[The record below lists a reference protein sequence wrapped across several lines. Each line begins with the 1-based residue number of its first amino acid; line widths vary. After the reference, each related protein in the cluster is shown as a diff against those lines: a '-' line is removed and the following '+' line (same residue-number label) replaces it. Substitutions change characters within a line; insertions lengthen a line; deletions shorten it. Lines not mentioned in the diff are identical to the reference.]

1 MSVRIFWE
9 SVPRIPSVKW
19 FQLWHFF
26 SILKGILSVILKN
39 DMLSLEHITIQFGE
53 RSLFQDVT
61 ATIGPR
67 DRIGLVGSNGSGK
80 STLLKAIVGLQQ
92 TDVGTIGKA
101 HYVTVGYLPQD
112 GVSAF
117 GRTLYQEAETAFE
130 DVLQIQR
137 ELDEAHQQ
145 LSILDPS
152 SNDFADTLEVLGE
165 LQHKLEDLDAYRM
178 KSKIE
183 RILMGLGFSTH
194 DFNRMTEEFSGGW
207 QMRIALAKLL
217 LKEPNILL
225 LDEPTNHLDIETLQ
239 WLEEYLRQYN
249 GAIILV
255 SHDRIFLD
263 NLTTK
268 TFALSRGKFE
278 SYSGNYSFY
287 ETEREVRKELLL
299 SQLKNQQQHIK
310 QTEEFIERFRYKATK
325 ARQVQSRIK
334 QLEKIDLVEVE
345 NEEEEIHFH
354 FPPPQQSGRVVIE
367 LHTLGKHYG
376 ALEVFHKLDYK
387 VDRGDRIA
395 IVGVNG
401 AGKSTL
407 SRILAGV
414 ESYDTGERVVGYN
427 VIPAYFAQDQADEL
441 DLTKDVLKTVEE
453 SAGTETRTQLR
464 TLLGSFLFHGD
475 DVFKSVSVLSGGEK
489 SRLALAKM
497 LLQPAN
503 FLIMDE
509 PTNHLD
515 MKSKRVLQEA
525 LSTYGGTFAIVSHD
539 RAFLDPIVNKVLEVK
554 PGSLRTFLG
563 NLSDYITKKKE
574 ERGQTVQNTG
584 KENAPLTHEI
594 QATWQEQKK
603 HRKSIAREVRAAKKK
618 IEEAET
624 IIRDLE
630 RRKKEIEV
638 LLANPDF
645 YKNGEKAKLISAEYK
660 DIQSRIEQAYT
671 QWSDVTHQLDKFDSD
686 S

>member
-1 MSVRIFWE
+1 
-9 SVPRIPSVKW
+9 
-19 FQLWHFF
+19 
-26 SILKGILSVILKN
+26 
-39 DMLSLEHITIQFGE
+39 MLSLEHITIQFGE

-61 ATIGPR
+61 TTVGPR

-80 STLLKAIVGLQQ
+80 STLLKVIVGLQQ
-92 TDVGTIGKA
+92 TDVGTINKA
-101 HYVTVGYLPQD
+101 QYVTVGYLPQD
-112 GVSAF
+112 GVSAY
-117 GRTLYQEAETAFE
+117 GRTLYQESETAFE
-130 DVLQIQR
+130 DVLQVQR
-137 ELDEAHQQ
+137 ELDDAHQQ
-145 LSILDPS
+145 LTTLDPS
-152 SNDFADTLEVLGE
+152 CDDFADTLEVLGE

-183 RILMGLGFSTH
+183 RILMGLGFSIQ
-194 DFNRMTEEFSGGW
+194 DFERMTDEFSGGW

-217 LKEPNILL
+217 LKEPNVLL

-255 SHDRIFLD
+255 SHDRTLLD

-278 SYSGNYSFY
+278 SYAGNYSFY

-310 QTEEFIERFRYKATK
+310 QTQEFIERFRYKATK

-334 QLEKIDLVEVE
+334 QLEKIEVVEVE
-345 NEEEEIHFH
+345 SEEEEIHFH

-367 LHTLGKHYG
+367 LNNLGKHYG
-376 ALEVFHKLDYK
+376 ALEVFNNLDYK
-387 VDRGDRIA
+387 VERGDRIA

-414 ESYDTGERVVGYN
+414 ESFDTGERIMGYN
-427 VIPAYFAQDQADEL
+427 VVPSYFAQDQADEL
-441 DLTKDVLKTVEE
+441 DLTKDVLQTVEE

-497 LLQPAN
+497 LLQPSN

-525 LSTYGGTFAIVSHD
+525 LSKYEGTFAIVSHD

-563 NLSDYITKKKE
+563 NLSDYIIKKKE
-574 ERGQTVQNTG
+574 EREQTAQNTE
-584 KENAPLTHEI
+584 KSDARLSDET
-594 QATWQEQKK
+594 QATWQEQQKL
-603 HRKSIAREVRAAKKK
+603 RKSLAREVRAAKKK
-618 IEEAET
+618 VEEAET
-624 IIRDLE
+624 KIHRLE
-630 RRKKEIEV
+630 TRKKEIEAM
-638 LLANPDF
+638 LANPDF
-645 YKNGEKAKLISAEYK
+645 YKNGEEAKLISIEYK
-660 DIQSRIEQAYT
+660 DVQIQIEQAYT
-671 QWSDVTHQLDKFDSD
+671 NWSNMTRQLEQIEKNV
-686 S
+686 

>member
-1 MSVRIFWE
+1 
-9 SVPRIPSVKW
+9 
-19 FQLWHFF
+19 
-26 SILKGILSVILKN
+26 
-39 DMLSLEHITIQFGE
+39 MLSLEHIAIQFGE

-61 ATIGPR
+61 ATVGPR

-92 TDVGTIGKA
+92 TDAGNISKA
-101 HYVTVGYLPQD
+101 QYVTVGYLPQD
-112 GVSAF
+112 GVTAF
-117 GRTLYQEAETAFE
+117 GRTLYQESETAFE
-130 DVLQIQR
+130 DVLQVQH
-137 ELDEAHQQ
+137 ELDDAHQQ
-145 LSILDPS
+145 LTTLDPS
-152 SNDFADTLEVLGE
+152 SDDFADTLEVLGE
-165 LQHKLEDLDAYRM
+165 LQHKLEDIDAYRM

-183 RILMGLGFSTH
+183 RILMGLGFSVH
-194 DFNRMTEEFSGGW
+194 DFERMTDEFSGGW

-217 LKEPNILL
+217 LKEPNVLL

-255 SHDRIFLD
+255 SHDRTFLD

-278 SYSGNYSFY
+278 SYAGNYSFY

-299 SQLKNQQQHIK
+299 SRLKNQQQHIK
-310 QTEEFIERFRYKATK
+310 QTQEFIERFRYKATK

-334 QLEKIDLVEVE
+334 QLEKIEVVEVE
-345 NEEEEIHFH
+345 SEEEEIHFH
-354 FPPPQQSGRVVIE
+354 FPPPQQSGRVVID
-367 LHTLGKHYG
+367 LSHLSKHYG
-376 ALEVFHKLDYK
+376 AIEVFNNLDYK
-387 VDRGDRIA
+387 VERGDRIA

-414 ESYDTGERVVGYN
+414 ESYDSGERIIGYN
-427 VIPAYFAQDQADEL
+427 VVPSYFAQDQADEL
-441 DLTKDVLKTVEE
+441 DLTKDVLQTAEE

-525 LSTYGGTFAIVSHD
+525 LSMYGGTFVIVSHD

-554 PGSLRTFLG
+554 PGSLRTYLG
-563 NLSDYITKKKE
+563 TLSEYITKKKE
-574 ERGQTVQNTG
+574 ERGQAVAQN
-584 KENAPLTHEI
+584 KDNENAPLTHEI
-594 QATWQEQKK
+594 QATWQEQQK

-618 IEEAET
+618 IEETEAT
-624 IIRDLE
+624 IHELE
-630 RRKKEIEV
+630 RRKKEIEA

-645 YKNGEKAKLISAEYK
+645 YKNGKKATLISAEYK
-660 DIQSRIEQAYT
+660 DIQRSIEQAYA
-671 QWSDVTHQLDKFDSD
+671 QWSNITHELEKFNNGS
-686 S
+686 

>member
-1 MSVRIFWE
+1 
-9 SVPRIPSVKW
+9 
-19 FQLWHFF
+19 
-26 SILKGILSVILKN
+26 
-39 DMLSLEHITIQFGE
+39 MLSLEHITIQFGE
-53 RSLFQDVT
+53 RSLFQDIT
-61 ATIGPR
+61 ANVGPR

-80 STLLKAIVGLQQ
+80 STLLKVIVGLQQ
-92 TDVGTIGKA
+92 TDVGTINKA
-101 HYVTVGYLPQD
+101 QYVTVGYLPQD
-112 GVSAF
+112 GVSAY
-117 GRTLYQEAETAFE
+117 GRTLYQESETAFE
-130 DVLQIQR
+130 DVLQVQR
-137 ELDEAHQQ
+137 ELDDAHQQ
-145 LSILDPS
+145 LTALDPS
-152 SNDFADTLEVLGE
+152 GTDFADTLEVLGE

-183 RILMGLGFSTH
+183 SILMGLGFSTN
-194 DFNRMTEEFSGGW
+194 DFERMTDEFSGGW

-217 LKEPNILL
+217 LKEPNVLL

-255 SHDRIFLD
+255 SHDRTLLD

-278 SYSGNYSFY
+278 SYAGNYSFY

-310 QTEEFIERFRYKATK
+310 QTQEFIERFRYKATK

-334 QLEKIDLVEVE
+334 QLDKIEVVEVE
-345 NEEEEIHFH
+345 SEEDEIHFH
-354 FPPPQQSGRVVIE
+354 FPPPQQSGRVVME
-367 LHTLGKHYG
+367 LNNLGKHYG
-376 ALEVFHKLDYK
+376 ALEVFNNLDYK
-387 VDRGDRIA
+387 VERGDRIA

-414 ESYDTGERVVGYN
+414 ESYDTGERIIGYN
-427 VIPAYFAQDQADEL
+427 VIPSYFAQDQADEL
-441 DLTKDVLKTVEE
+441 DLTKDVLQTVEE

-464 TLLGSFLFHGD
+464 TLLGSFLFHSD

-525 LSTYGGTFAIVSHD
+525 LSKYEGTFAIVSHD

-563 NLSDYITKKKE
+563 NLSDYIMKKKE
-574 ERGQTVQNTG
+574 EREQTVQNTE
-584 KENAPLTHEI
+584 KSDAPLSDET
-594 QATWQEQKK
+594 QATWQEQQKL
-603 HRKSIAREVRAAKKK
+603 RKSLAREVRAAKKK
-618 IEEAET
+618 VEGAE
-624 IIRDLE
+624 IKIHQLE
-630 RRKKEIEV
+630 TRKKEIEAM
-638 LLANPDF
+638 LANPDF
-645 YKNGEKAKLISAEYK
+645 YKNGEEAKLISTEYK
-660 DIQSRIEQAYT
+660 DVQIQIEQAYT
-671 QWSDVTHQLDKFDSD
+671 NWSNMARQLEQIEKNV
-686 S
+686 

>member
-1 MSVRIFWE
+1 
-9 SVPRIPSVKW
+9 
-19 FQLWHFF
+19 
-26 SILKGILSVILKN
+26 
-39 DMLSLEHITIQFGE
+39 MLSLEHITIQFGE

-61 ATIGPR
+61 ATVGPR

-92 TDVGTIGKA
+92 TDAGNISKA
-101 HYVTVGYLPQD
+101 QYVTVGYLPQD
-112 GVSAF
+112 GVTAF
-117 GRTLYQEAETAFE
+117 GRTLYQESETAFE
-130 DVLQIQR
+130 DVLQVQH
-137 ELDEAHQQ
+137 ELDDAHQQ
-145 LSILDPS
+145 LTTLDPS
-152 SNDFADTLEVLGE
+152 SDDFADTLEVLGE
-165 LQHKLEDLDAYRM
+165 LQHKLEDIDAYRM

-183 RILMGLGFSTH
+183 RILMGLGFSVH
-194 DFNRMTEEFSGGW
+194 DFERMTDEFSGGW

-217 LKEPNILL
+217 LKEPNVLL

-255 SHDRIFLD
+255 SHDRTFLD

-268 TFALSRGKFE
+268 TFAFSRGKFE
-278 SYSGNYSFY
+278 SYAGNYSFY

-299 SQLKNQQQHIK
+299 SRLKNQQQHIK
-310 QTEEFIERFRYKATK
+310 QTQEFIERFRYKATK

-334 QLEKIDLVEVE
+334 QLEKIEVVEVE
-345 NEEEEIHFH
+345 SEEEEIHFH
-354 FPPPQQSGRVVIE
+354 FPPPQQSGRVVME
-367 LHTLGKHYG
+367 LNHLSKHYG
-376 ALEVFHKLDYK
+376 AIEVFNNLDYK
-387 VDRGDRIA
+387 VERGDRIA

-414 ESYDTGERVVGYN
+414 ESYDSGERIIGYN
-427 VIPAYFAQDQADEL
+427 VVPSYFAQDQADEL
-441 DLTKDVLKTVEE
+441 DLTKEVLQTAEE

-525 LSTYGGTFAIVSHD
+525 LSKYEGTFAIVSHD

-554 PGSLRTFLG
+554 PGSLRMFLG
-563 NLSDYITKKKE
+563 NLSDYIMKKKE
-574 ERGQTVQNTG
+574 EREHTEQSTEKSDTRLSNET
-584 KENAPLTHEI
+584 
-594 QATWQEQKK
+594 QATWQEQQKR
-603 HRKSIAREVRAAKKK
+603 RKSIAREVRVAKKQ
-618 IEEAET
+618 IEEAE
-624 IIRDLE
+624 IRIHQLE
-630 RRKKEIEV
+630 TRKKEIEEV
-638 LLANPDF
+638 LANPNL
-645 YKNGEKAKLISAEYK
+645 YKIGEEIKSVSAEYT
-660 DIQSRIEQAYT
+660 DIQIQIEQAYT
-671 QWSDVTHQLDKFDSD
+671 NWSDLTRQFEQINKTLDTLFAMK
-686 S
+686 